1 MADDLA
7 GNRWVSESC
16 AVRVLLVTNRY
27 PTSSAPHSGT
37 FVPPLIQALK
47 DANVTPELFFVDRNQ
62 KGRRAYCGV
71 VQTLRSRVREFEP
84 DVVHVLWG
92 GFLALLT
99 AHAVPD
105 RPVVITLGG
114 DDLLGVYLLAADG
127 LVEHLSRFVA
137 VGTSRLAV
145 RRSSHIICV
154 SRNLLEAL
162 PSQVSGNKCS
172 IIPCGVDPT
181 IFRPLD
187 KRECQRQLGWP
198 TDCKHILFPALASRS
213 FKRFDL
219 AKRTWNLLRER
230 GHDAELHELP
240 GVPHNEVPI
249 WLNAADVVL
258 ITSHHEGSPTV
269 LKEALACARPVV
281 SVAVGDVSELL
292 TPLDRCRIAEA
303 NPISLASGITQIW
316 DLGQVHEAR
325 EQMERYSWD
334 RIAADTARVY
344 QACLGRTQTALHASE
359 ANSEAS
365 V

>member
-1 MADDLA
+1 VL
-7 GNRWVSESC
+7 ESR

-47 DANVTPELFFVDRNQ
+47 DANVTPELYFVDRNQ
-62 KGRRAYCGV
+62 KGRRAYHGV
-71 VQTLRSRVREFEP
+71 VHTLRGRVREFEP

-92 GFLALLT
+92 GFLAWLT
-99 AHAVPD
+99 AYAVRD

-114 DDLLGVYLLAADG
+114 DDLLGLYLLSADG
-127 LVEHLSRFVA
+127 PVEHLSRFVA

-154 SRNLLEAL
+154 SRNLLEVL
-162 PSQVSGNKCS
+162 PSHVPTNKCS

-187 KRECQRQLGWP
+187 RRECQRQLGWP
-198 TDCKHILFPALASRS
+198 TECKHILFPALASRS
-213 FKRFDL
+213 YKRFEL

-230 GHDAELHELP
+230 GHDAQLHELP

-249 WLNAADVVL
+249 WLNAAEVVV

-292 TPLDRCRIAEA
+292 APLDGCRIAEA
-303 NPISLASGITQIW
+303 NPISLASAITQIW
-316 DLGQVHEAR
+316 DLAQVHKAR
-325 EQMERYSWD
+325 EQIERYSWD

-344 QACLGRTQTALHASE
+344 RSCLAAVPRASE
-359 ANSEAS
+359 ANRAAS

>member
-1 MADDLA
+1 MADNLA
-7 GNRWVSESC
+7 ANRRMLEPR

-27 PTSSAPHSGT
+27 PTSSAPYSGT

-47 DANVTPELFFVDRNQ
+47 DASVIPELYFVDRNQ
-62 KGRRAYCGV
+62 KGRRAYHGV
-71 VQTLRSRVREFEP
+71 VHTLRSRVREFEP

-92 GFLALLT
+92 GFLAWLT

-114 DDLLGVYLLAADG
+114 DDVLGGYLFAADG

-137 VGTSRLAV
+137 VGSSHLAV

-162 PSQVSGNKCS
+162 PNHVPADRCS
-172 IIPCGVDPT
+172 IIPCGVDLT

-187 KRECQRQLGWP
+187 KQDCQLQLGWVSNR
-198 TDCKHILFPALASRS
+198 KHILFPALASRS
-213 FKRFDL
+213 FKRFEL
-219 AKRTWNLLRER
+219 AKRTWKLLRES
-230 GHDAELHELP
+230 GHDTELHELP

-258 ITSHHEGSPTV
+258 ITSRHEGSPTV

-292 TPLDRCRIAEA
+292 APLDGCRIAEA
-303 NPISLASGITQIW
+303 NPISLSSGITQIW

-325 EQMERYSWD
+325 EQIERYSWD
-334 RIAADTARVY
+334 RIAVDIARVY
-344 QACLGRTQTALHASE
+344 RSCLGGALPASE
-359 ANSEAS
+359 ANSAAS

>member
-7 GNRWVSESC
+7 GDRRTPESR
-16 AVRVLLVTNRY
+16 ALRVLLVTNRY
-27 PTSSAPHSGT
+27 PTPSAPYSGT

-47 DANVTPELFFVDRNQ
+47 EANVTPELYFVDRNQ
-62 KGRRAYCGV
+62 KGRRAYHGV
-71 VQTLRSRVREFEP
+71 VHRLRSRVNEFEP

-99 AHAVPD
+99 THAVHN
-105 RPVVITLGG
+105 RAVVITLGG
-114 DDLLGVYLLAADG
+114 DDLLGVYLLGADG
-127 LVEHLSRFVA
+127 PVEHLSRFVA
-137 VGTSRLAV
+137 VGTSRLAL

-162 PSQVSGNKCS
+162 PSHVSVAKCS
-172 IIPCGVDPT
+172 IIPCGVDLN
-181 IFRPLD
+181 IFRPLE
-187 KRECQRQLGWP
+187 KRDCQRQLGWP

-213 FKRFDL
+213 FKRFEL
-219 AKRTWNLLRER
+219 AKRTWKLLRER
-230 GHDAELHELP
+230 GHDTELHALP

-258 ITSHHEGSPTV
+258 ITSRHEGSPTV

-281 SVAVGDVSELL
+281 SAAVGDVSEMVAA
-292 TPLDRCRIAEA
+292 LDGCRIAEA
-303 NPISLASGITQIW
+303 NAISLADGITQIW
-316 DLGQVHEAR
+316 NLGQVHEAR

-344 QACLGRTQTALHASE
+344 RSCVGGVFRVSG
-359 ANSEAS
+359 ANSAAS

>member
-7 GNRWVSESC
+7 GNRRVLDSR

-47 DANVTPELFFVDRNQ
+47 DANVTPELYFVDRNQ
-62 KGRRAYCGV
+62 KGRRAYHGV
-71 VQTLRSRVREFEP
+71 VHTLRSRVREFEP

-99 AHAVPD
+99 VHAVPD

-114 DDLLGVYLLAADG
+114 VDLLGLYLFGADG
-127 LVEHLSRFVA
+127 PVEHLSRFVA

-162 PSQVSGNKCS
+162 PSHVSANKCS
-172 IIPCGVDPT
+172 IIPFGVDPT

-213 FKRFDL
+213 FKRFEL
-219 AKRTWNLLRER
+219 AKRTWKLLRES

-240 GVPHNEVPI
+240 GVPHSEVPI

-258 ITSHHEGSPTV
+258 ITSHHEGAPKV

-281 SVAVGDVSELL
+281 SVAVGDISELL
-292 TPLDRCRIAEA
+292 APLDGCRIAEA

-316 DLGQVHEAR
+316 DLEQVHEAR

-344 QACLGRTQTALHASE
+344 RSCLGDARRASE
-359 ANSEAS
+359 ANSAAS